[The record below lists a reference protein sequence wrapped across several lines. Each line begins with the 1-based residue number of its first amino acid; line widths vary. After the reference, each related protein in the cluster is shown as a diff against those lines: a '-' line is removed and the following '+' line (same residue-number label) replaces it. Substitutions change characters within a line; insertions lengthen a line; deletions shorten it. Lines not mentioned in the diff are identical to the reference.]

1 MKPRALERAR
11 DGSRSAALR
20 LDVSTTSGAAGSEAS
35 TSASSDSGRVR
46 QQHVEQ
52 DDVGPERP
60 HRRERRGAVA
70 RLVDDREA
78 CRLEQPPREA
88 PEARVIVDNKHRGS
102 HPRIVAQRHE
112 PRHSRIPVIL
122 SRLQGSP

>member
-35 TSASSDSGRVR
+35 TSASSVPVVSGSSTSSRTTSGL
-46 QQHVEQ
+46 Q
-52 DDVGPERP
+52 RP

-88 PEARVIVDNKHRGS
+88 PEARVIVDNKHRRS
-102 HPRIVAQRHE
+102 HPRIVAQVT
-112 PRHSRIPVIL
+112 SRGTP
-122 SRLQGSP
+122 GFP